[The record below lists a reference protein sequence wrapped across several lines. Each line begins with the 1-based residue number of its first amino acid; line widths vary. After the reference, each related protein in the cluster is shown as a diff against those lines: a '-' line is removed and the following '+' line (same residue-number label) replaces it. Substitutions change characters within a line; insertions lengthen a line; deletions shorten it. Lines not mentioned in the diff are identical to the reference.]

1 MEFRLLGP
9 LEARERGRLVDLGT
23 PRVRTLLA
31 ALLLQ
36 ANRVVTI
43 DELVDR
49 MWGDDPPGNPRR
61 TVQTNVARLRLAL
74 GGADVVQTRE
84 RGYLIEIDQ
93 WQLDLLRFRAL
104 VEQAHPA
111 EDPVRRLRLL
121 DQALALWRG
130 EPLAGLT
137 AESLA
142 RDEVPRLAE
151 ERLAAQEHLVEVR
164 LALGQHVQ
172 LISELTA
179 LTARYPLRER
189 LWGHLMLALY
199 RSSRQ
204 ADALRVYRTLARH
217 LVEELGLDPSD
228 ELQRLH
234 RGILAADPALALPA
248 ETPVVVRPS
257 WTAQCQLPADVS
269 DFVGR
274 TKILD
279 RIEDL
284 LGIGGMP
291 VVTIAGLPGV
301 GKTALGV
308 RAAHRLRS
316 RFPDGQWFV
325 RLGGATSPR
334 DPADVLAEL
343 LRTSGMDGADIPE
356 RLDARA
362 AAYRARLA
370 DRRVLLVLDDATGA
384 DQLEPLMPGT
394 SGCAVLITSR
404 RSLAGLAARYPA
416 HEIPLEVLSPADAQT
431 LLTRILRVGR
441 RRPYTEEVAEL
452 AGLCAQLPLAL
463 RIAGANL
470 ASQPD
475 AAAQRWIAGLR
486 NGNRLGG
493 LSIAGAA
500 VRSAFDQSYA
510 SLEPDPR
517 HLFALLGLVPGP
529 DVSAGAAAALLDTTE
544 EVAEDRLDAL
554 VAANLIQRH
563 GDRYAFHDLLRLYAA
578 ERAAATDDADRA
590 FDRLCSWYL
599 ATAEAAARLDGA
611 APVRLP
617 RPDNQSERF
626 AAPGPARAW
635 LDTERANLVAAAVRA
650 AERGP
655 LAFAWHLPDALA
667 GYFQRG
673 QYLHEWEDAASAGLR
688 AAEAAGYRLAEAAM
702 HRSLGAALERRSGP
716 RTAIR
721 HYEAALARYRQE
733 DAASAQ
739 ADTLS
744 SLAFCHFIAGDM
756 ATARTVID
764 RGVALVRQLGRT
776 DLLGRALNVMCIVRT
791 HSGALHEAL
800 RCATEAIADDR
811 SPRTALLINRGEVQ
825 RLLGRYGPAVADAT
839 EALAAARHGRVRRHE
854 AQAHDILARIRLDSG
869 HLDLAR
875 QHAERTLQL
884 ARQLTDAWCEAGALI
899 TIGDVYRLR
908 GIPYRATEQY
918 ARAVRLAI
926 GGGSPIHEA
935 EARLALAINDLTG
948 GQPSAARNRAHTAL
962 DLVRAAGLRIVECQI
977 LHLLSVV
984 DAEQGRP
991 EAAAAR
997 AAQAREIEAET
1008 GYRPP
1013 PHLPVL
1019 PAGLAANRSAGLT
1032 GSPAERQA
1040 AISVP

>member
-9 LEARERGRLVDLGT
+9 LEARERGRPVELGT

-36 ANRVVTI
+36 ANRVVSV

-49 MWGDDPPGNPRR
+49 LWGAYPPANPRR

-74 GGADVVQTRE
+74 GDGSADLVRTRE
-84 RGYLIEIDQ
+84 RGYLIELDQ

-104 VEQAHPA
+104 VEQAHPS

-121 DQALALWRG
+121 DQALGLWRG
-130 EPLAGLT
+130 EPLAGMT

-151 ERLAAQEHLVEVR
+151 ERLAAHENLIEVR
-164 LALGQHVQ
+164 LALGQHDE

-179 LTARYPLRER
+179 LTTRYPLRER

-204 ADALRVYRTLARH
+204 ADALRVFRTLSRH
-217 LVEELGLDPSD
+217 LADELGLDPGE

-234 RGILAADPALALPA
+234 KAILTADPALTAPA
-248 ETPVVVRPS
+248 GAPVTVRPS
-257 WTAQCQLPADVS
+257 WTAQCQLPADVV

-274 TKILD
+274 TRILD

-284 LGIGGMP
+284 LSIGGMP

-301 GKTALGV
+301 GKSALGV

-325 RLGGATSPR
+325 RLGGGINPR

-343 LRTSGMDGADIPE
+343 LRTSGVDGADIPE

-370 DRRVLLVLDDATGA
+370 DRRVLLVLDDASDA
-384 DQLEPLMPGT
+384 EQLEPLMPGT
-394 SGCAVLITSR
+394 SGCAVLVTSR

-416 HEIPLEVLSPADAQT
+416 HEIPLDVLSPADAET
-431 LLTRILRVGR
+431 LLTRILRTGR
-441 RRPYTEEVAEL
+441 RRPYADEVAEL
-452 AGLCAQLPLAL
+452 AALCAQLPLAL
-463 RIAGANL
+463 RIAGATL
-470 ASQPD
+470 ANQPD
-475 AAAQRWIAGLR
+475 AAAERWIAGLR
-486 NGNRLGG
+486 NGNRLAG

-500 VRSAFDQSYA
+500 VRSAFDQSHA
-510 SLEPDPR
+510 SLDPELQR
-517 HLFALLGLVPGP
+517 LFALLGLVPGP
-529 DVSAGAAAALLDTTE
+529 DVCAEAAAALLDEDIT
-544 EVAEDRLDAL
+544 VAETRLDAL
-554 VAANLIQRH
+554 VAANLLQRH

-578 ERAAATDDADRA
+578 EHAATADDADRA
-590 FDRLCSWYL
+590 WDRLCSWYL
-599 ATAEAAARLDGA
+599 STAEAAARLDGA
-611 APVRLP
+611 MPVRLP
-617 RPDNQSERF
+617 RPDEQSDRF
-626 AAPGPARAW
+626 ATPGPARAW

-650 AERGP
+650 ADRGP
-655 LAFAWHLPDALA
+655 RAFAWPLPDSLA

-673 QYLHEWEDAASAGLR
+673 QYLHEWEAAAAAGLR
-688 AAEAAGYRLAEAAM
+688 AAETAGYRLAEAAM
-702 HRSLGAALERRSGP
+702 HRSLGAALERRGGP

-721 HYEAALARYRQE
+721 HYEAALARYRLE

-739 ADTLS
+739 ADTLC
-744 SLAFCHFIAGDM
+744 SLGFCHFLAGDM
-756 ATARTVID
+756 DTARAATD
-764 RGVALVRQLGRT
+764 TGVALVRQLGRS
-776 DLLGRALNVMCIVRT
+776 DLLGRALNVSCIVRT
-791 HSGALHEAL
+791 HSGALLDAL
-800 RCATEAIADDR
+800 HCATEALADER
-811 SPRTALLINRGEVQ
+811 SPRTALLINRSEVH
-825 RLLGRYGPAVADAT
+825 RLLGRYGRALADAT

-854 AQAHDILARIRLDSG
+854 ALAHDVLARIRLDTG

-884 ARQLTDAWCEAGALI
+884 AGQLTDAWCETGARI

-908 GIPYRATEQY
+908 AIPYRATEQY
-918 ARAVRLAI
+918 ARAVRLSI
-926 GGGSPIHEA
+926 GTGSRIHEA
-935 EARLALAINDLTG
+935 EARLALAVNDFAG
-948 GQPSAARNRAHTAL
+948 GQPSSARDRAGVAL
-962 DLVRAAGLRIVECQI
+962 DIARKSGLRIVECQI
-977 LHLLSVV
+977 LHLLAVV
-984 DAEQGRP
+984 DDAAGRGAQAAERC
-991 EAAAAR
+991 AR
-997 AAQAREIEAET
+997 ARAIEAET

-1013 PHLPVL
+1013 PQLPML
-1019 PAGLAANRSAGLT
+1019 IDGADSTGPAGTERHAG
-1032 GSPAERQA
+1032 
-1040 AISVP
+1040 ISVP